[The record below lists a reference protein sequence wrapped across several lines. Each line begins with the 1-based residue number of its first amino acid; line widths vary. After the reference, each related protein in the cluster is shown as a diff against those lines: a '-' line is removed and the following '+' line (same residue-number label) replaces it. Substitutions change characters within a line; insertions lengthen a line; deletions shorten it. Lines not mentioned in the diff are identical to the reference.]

1 MADIEQKQIRN
12 FSSSEFEANI
22 KFRIRDDFSQNV
34 VGDQG
39 DKKILL
45 TKSNKDDFASLV
57 FNNIMRGV
65 DINVLKKI
73 KNDLKSVK
81 FFVEIDMSVNGKNAS
96 FKVYFD
102 IKQDERYVIQGF
114 SFEQTVSTSMSL
126 HNLDVRL
133 SKIFEGFFN
142 I

>member
-73 KNDLKSVK
+73 KNNLKSVK